1 MKITES
7 KLREIISDVIN
18 ESEDVREYIKKT
30 RIKNMIQGFQ
40 VDSHN
45 LRITIEGLLKFENE
59 LDPQFVSYMKDIYE
73 VL

>member
-1 MKITES
+1 MKITEN
-7 KLREIISDVIN
+7 KLREVIAKAIN
-18 ESEDVREYIKKT
+18 ENEEVRQYIKKK
-30 RIKNMIQGFQ
+30 RIENMIQGFQ

-45 LRITIEGLLKFENE
+45 LRITIQGLLEYENE

>member
-18 ESEDVREYIKKT
+18 ESEEVRQYIKNK
-30 RIKNMIQGFQ
+30 RIENMISGFQ

-45 LRITIEGLLKFENE
+45 LRITIQGLLEYENE
-59 LDPQFVSYMKDIYE
+59 LDSQFVSYMKDIYE